1 MSVVV
6 LNKIPSPTW
15 SWCRMN
21 KTELVCDEQILSAL
35 ENVLPDVRG
44 EAEGLEYTENGSI
57 LWEKLPEL
65 TGGIGDDAGSLFEE
79 AVPCGISVLAGKK
92 IEKPVVLDYNFA
104 QGMNVSACQVIH
116 AQEGAEVTVV
126 IVNSSDK
133 DACGL
138 EALKTEIYAEA
149 FSKVHVIKVQL
160 LGDDFIQI
168 DETASYAAENA
179 SVNVTHVVLGGAKT
193 YVGVGSSLKEYKAS
207 FRSDLA
213 YMCKNKQELDLNYI
227 VLQYGKKTD
236 CKMYVNGTLR
246 DEAKKTYRGTIDFK
260 NGCAGSTGEEQEE
273 VLLLSP
279 KAVNNSIPVIL
290 CDEEDVAGEH
300 GASIG
305 RLSDEQLFYMESR
318 GICQEAAENII
329 ARAKIQ
335 RVVSLIDDEKVV
347 EQTES
352 FMNGL
357 FGEE

>member
-1 MSVVV
+1 MSSVV

-15 SWCRMN
+15 SWCKMN
-21 KTELVCDEQILSAL
+21 KAELACDEQVISAL
-35 ENVLPDVRG
+35 ENVLPEVRG
-44 EAEGLEYTENGSI
+44 EADGVEYTENGSV

-65 TGGIGDDAGSLFEE
+65 TGGTGDGADALFDE

-193 YVGVGSSLKEYKAS
+193 YVGVGSNLKEYKAN
-207 FRSDLA
+207 FHSDLA
-213 YMCKNKQELDLNYI
+213 YMCKGKQELDLNYI

-236 CKMYVNGTLR
+236 CKMFVNGTLR

-335 RVVSLIDDEKVV
+335 RVVSMIDDEKVV